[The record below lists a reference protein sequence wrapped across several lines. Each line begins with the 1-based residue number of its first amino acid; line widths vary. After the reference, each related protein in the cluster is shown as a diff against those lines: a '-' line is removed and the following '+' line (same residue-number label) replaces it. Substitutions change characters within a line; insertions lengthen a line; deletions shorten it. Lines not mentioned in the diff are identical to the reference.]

1 MTDNHAQP
9 LLEVSGLRTHFF
21 TEDGVVKAVDG
32 VDFHINQGE
41 ILGLVGESGCGK
53 SVTVLSVMRLIG
65 VPGRIVSGEMIFENR
80 DLLKLSEKEIQ
91 DIRGNQISMIFQQ
104 PQSSLNPVYSIG
116 DQLTE
121 VFQIH
126 TNMNKKEAW
135 ERAVELLGVVD
146 IPDAD
151 QKANAYP
158 HELSGGQ
165 AQRVM
170 IAMALALRPKLLIA
184 DEPTTALDVT
194 IQAQILDL
202 VRDLRNQMGTAVIL
216 ITHDLGVVAEIAD
229 RVAVMYA
236 GQIVEGSS
244 VSNLFEQPLHPYTQ
258 GLIDSIPVLS
268 EQKERLDVIE
278 GTVPD
283 LIDLPSG
290 CRFAP
295 RCRPREEH
303 ELTICLEKI
312 PENKLVQSDHTV
324 RCWLYQDRDEHK
336 APLRVALPSLDM
348 ARIDTSIKIEQEN
361 YPTKEKT
368 NGSSKDLVRVQ
379 NLVKYFP
386 VRAGI
391 LQRVVDWVKAV
402 DGVNFSIREGETLGL
417 VGESGCGKSTVG
429 STILR
434 LLEPTEGYVEF
445 DGTDIFGINKRDI
458 KAIRKDMQIIFQDP
472 YSSLNPR
479 KPVGDSIMAGLNIH
493 KIGTK
498 QERYEIL
505 RETLHKV
512 GMDEYHAHRYP
523 HEFSGGQRQRIG
535 IARAIAMHPKFIV
548 CDEPVSALDVSIQ
561 SQVLNLLQDLQEEFG
576 LTYLFIAHNLSVVEH
591 FSDRVAVMY
600 LGKIVE
606 IAPRSVMFSDP
617 LHPYTKALMSAIPI
631 PKPNLERERI
641 ILEGEVPSPLNPPP
655 GCHFHPR
662 CPVAID
668 RCSIE
673 VPEFIENKPEHWVSC
688 FRVT

>member
-1 MTDNHAQP
+1 M
-9 LLEVSGLRTHFF
+9 SGLRTHFF

-32 VDFHINQGE
+32 VDFHINHGE

-53 SVTVLSVMRLIG
+53 SVTVLSIMRLIG
-65 VPGRIVSGEMIFENR
+65 VPGRIVSGEVIFEDRN
-80 DLLKLSEKEIQ
+80 LLELSQNEIQ
-91 DIRGNQISMIFQQ
+91 DIRGSQVSMIFQQ
-104 PQSSLNPVYSIG
+104 PQSSLNPVFSIG

-126 TNMNKKEAW
+126 TNMDKKEAW
-135 ERAVELLGVVD
+135 ARSVELLDVVG
-146 IPDAD
+146 IPDAN
-151 QKANAYP
+151 QKAYAYP
-158 HELSGGQ
+158 HEMSGGQ

-202 VRDLRNQMGTAVIL
+202 IRDLRNQMGTAVIL

-236 GQIVEGSS
+236 GQIVEGAS
-244 VSNLFEQPLHPYTQ
+244 VANLFEQPLHPYTQ
-258 GLIDSIPVLS
+258 GLIDSIPVLA

-283 LIDLPSG
+283 LIDLPEG

-295 RCRPREEH
+295 RCRAREEY
-303 ELTICLEKI
+303 ELAICTQKI
-312 PENKLVQSDHTV
+312 PDHKPVQSDHSV
-324 RCWLYQDRDEHK
+324 RCWLYQDQDEHK
-336 APLRVALPSLDM
+336 APLPVPLPSLDIV
-348 ARIDTSIKIEQEN
+348 RIDAGLKGEKEN
-361 YPTKEKT
+361 AFAREKG
-368 NGSSKDLVRVQ
+368 NGYGKDLLRVE

-386 VRAGI
+386 VKAGI
-391 LQRVVDWVKAV
+391 LQRVVDWVQAV
-402 DGVNFSIREGETLGL
+402 DGVNFTIREGETLGL

-429 STILR
+429 NTILR
-434 LLEPTEGYVEF
+434 LLEPTKGYVEF
-445 DGTDIFGINKRDI
+445 DGTDIFGIKKRDL
-458 KAIRKDMQIIFQDP
+458 KKIRKDMQIIFQDP

-479 KPVGDSIMAGLNIH
+479 KPVGDSILAGLNIH
-493 KIGTK
+493 KIGSK
-498 QERYEIL
+498 QDRYDIL
-505 RETLHKV
+505 RETLQKV
-512 GMDEYHAHRYP
+512 GLDEYYAHRYP

-535 IARAIAMHPKFIV
+535 IARAIALHPKFIV

-606 IAPRSVMFSDP
+606 LAPKKDCFSSP
-617 LHPYTKALMSAIPI
+617 LHPYTQALMSAIPI

-641 ILEGEVPSPLNPPP
+641 ILEGEVPSPLNPPS

-662 CPVAID
+662 CPVAIKK
-668 RCSIE
+668 CSQE
-673 VPEFIENKPEHWVSC
+673 VPEFIEHSPDHWAAC
-688 FRVT
+688 FRVA